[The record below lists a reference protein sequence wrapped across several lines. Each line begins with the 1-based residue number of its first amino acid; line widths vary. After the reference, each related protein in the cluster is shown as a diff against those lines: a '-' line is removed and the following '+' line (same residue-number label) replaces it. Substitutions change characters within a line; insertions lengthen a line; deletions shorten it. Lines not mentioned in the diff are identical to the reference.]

1 MLSNRESNSK
11 KSLTRL
17 KDLEMSSIQLNFE
30 IEPDESG
37 DTFRTI
43 LLVSILKF
51 NLANWNLKKPVYLFI
66 ESLALTYTDD
76 QRITSIQNLTD
87 Q

>member
-1 MLSNRESNSK
+1 
-11 KSLTRL
+11 
-17 KDLEMSSIQLNFE
+17 MSSIQLNFE

-37 DTFRTI
+37 DAFKTI
-43 LLVSILKF
+43 LLISIFKF
-51 NLANWNLKKPVYLFI
+51 SLANWNLKKPVYLFI